1 MYGGMVR
8 LLVRTKAVNVSS
20 GMGSFGIT
28 TDPTRPGHPNGNRP
42 AEGHPAH
49 PDAEGR

>member
-1 MYGGMVR
+1 VSERYGQR
-8 LLVRTKAVNVSS
+8 LLAEFTA
-20 GMGSFGIT
+20 
-28 TDPTRPGHPNGNRP
+28 DATRPGHPNGNRP